1 VNLLR
6 LIFAGRC
13 LKSQNKTPLS
23 RSPSSSRKRHKA
35 ESITQTRSVT
45 RSVTEHEHEHE
56 HDSVAETTAH
66 SRSPTQQQ
74 KNIPNQPKNVLNQL
88 HEVHDLEVVQG
99 KVKSL
104 RDIPSHGFTANAAV
118 KGQDV
123 RPVYGH
129 GHGHGWTPLGD
140 AESFKDQ
147 NITILGVSEYEYVY
161 EHEY

>member
-1 VNLLR
+1 VRRKGVNLLR
-6 LIFAGRC
+6 LIFNGRC
-13 LKSQNKTPLS
+13 LKSQSKPPSS
-23 RSPSSSRKRHKA
+23 RSPSSSRKRHKP
-35 ESITQTRSVT
+35 ESTTQNRSVKRSVT
-45 RSVTEHEHEHE
+45 DHEHEHEHE

-66 SRSPTQQQ
+66 SRSLTQQQ
-74 KNIPNQPKNVLNQL
+74 KNTPNRLKNVPNQL

-104 RDIPSHGFTANAAV
+104 RDIPSNGFTAGATV

-129 GHGHGWTPLGD
+129 GKGHGWTPLGD

-147 NITILGVSEYEYVY
+147 NITILGVSE
-161 EHEY
+161 